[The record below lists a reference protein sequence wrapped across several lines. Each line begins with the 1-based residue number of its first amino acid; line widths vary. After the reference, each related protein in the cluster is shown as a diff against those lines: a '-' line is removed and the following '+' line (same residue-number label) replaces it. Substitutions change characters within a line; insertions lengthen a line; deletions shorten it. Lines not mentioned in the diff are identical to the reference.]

1 MAGGKGKSVK
11 QKAKTTWVACAA
23 RREEE
28 PPSSVTVSDAVSAL
42 KSQFSLTV
50 PLSVFC

>member
-1 MAGGKGKSVK
+1 MTGGKGKSVK
-11 QKAKTTWVACAA
+11 QKAKTTWVVGVA

-42 KSQFSLTV
+42 KSQLSLTV
-50 PLSVFC
+50 LLSVFC